1 MKARLPL
8 VAKILFLAFLNLC
21 LLALVIAVI
30 VRVQFRMDARSFLL
44 APAQDRIMAVAHG
57 LSLEL
62 DETPASAWDSLLA
75 RYSQTYGVGFY
86 LYDERGDRLTG
97 PELQLPREVVERLP
111 RRGRRRDGP
120 PPPQDPPPDPERKG
134 GPPERARDGRP
145 LAPPLFLLAT
155 SVPVRYWAGVRIPV
169 RENPAE
175 NPKPGTLILMSSSAL
190 GNKLFFDFKPWLM
203 VMLAVVLVS
212 VAVWLPFIRGMT
224 QSISRMT
231 RTAGQIA
238 EGRFEVHVAD
248 QRRDE
253 IGQLGETINRMAV
266 RLSGFVNGQKR
277 FLSGIAHELCTPI
290 ATIQFGLGNLERRV
304 DERQRAAVADIQE
317 EVQHMSALVNELL
330 SFSRAGMQAGDAKL
344 TKVNVKASVARA
356 LEREASSEA
365 AIEVSVGEELNVL
378 ADAEYLFRALSNV
391 VRNAI
396 RYAGH
401 AGPIRISGRAV
412 EGTVHI
418 AVADSGPG
426 VPEHAREEI
435 FEPFYRLDLSRR
447 QETGGMGLGLAIVKS
462 CVEAC
467 GGSVACRNLQPSGLE
482 VEIRLPEAKV

>member
-1 MKARLPL
+1 MNARLPL

-44 APAQDRIMAVAHG
+44 APAQDRIVAVAHG

-62 DETPASAWDSLLA
+62 DEMAVGTWDALLA

-86 LYDERGDRLTG
+86 LYDERGDRFAG
-97 PELQLPREVVERLP
+97 PELELPREVVERIP

-120 PPPQDPPPDPERKG
+120 PDPPRDAERKG
-134 GPPERARDGRP
+134 GPPDRARNIRQP
-145 LAPPLFLLAT
+145 APPLFLLAT
-155 SVPVRYWAGVRIPV
+155 SEPIRYWAGVRIPV
-169 RENPAE
+169 RENPGE
-175 NPKPGTLILMSSSAL
+175 NPKPGTLILMSHAAF
-190 GNKLFFDFKPWLM
+190 GNKLFFDFKPWLT
-203 VMLAVVLVS
+203 VVVAVVLVS
-212 VAVWLPFIRGMT
+212 VAIWLPFIRGMT
-224 QSISRMT
+224 RSISQMT
-231 RTAGQIA
+231 RTARQIA
-238 EGRFEVHVAD
+238 EGRFEIHVAD

-253 IGQLGETINRMAV
+253 IGQLGETINRMAS

-304 DERQRAAVADIQE
+304 DEQQRAVVADIQE

-330 SFSRAGMQAGDAKL
+330 SFSRVGMQAADIKR
-344 TKVNVKASVARA
+344 TKVNVNATVART
-356 LEREASSEA
+356 LEREASSETT
-365 AIEVSVGEELNVL
+365 IEVSVDEQLNVL
-378 ADAEYLFRALSNV
+378 ADPEYLFRALSNV

-401 AGPIRISGRAV
+401 AGPIRISARAL

-418 AVADSGPG
+418 TIADCGPG
-426 VPEHAREEI
+426 VPEHALDEI
-435 FEPFYRLDLSRR
+435 FAPFYRLDLSRR
-447 QETGGMGLGLAIVKS
+447 QETGGVGLGLAIVKAS
-462 CVEAC
+462 IEAC
-467 GGSVACRNLQPSGLE
+467 HGSVVCRNVHPSGLE
-482 VEIRLPEAKV
+482 VDICLPEAA